1 MSNKL
6 FEYRILEA
14 DSGTAKAGT
23 IQITKILGV
32 NEHGVLVIPGVID
45 GISVTSIRVSSS
57 GIYYQ
62 ADGKWGAIEIK
73 ELVIPASVV
82 DIQRINS
89 IFKLLPPIKE
99 RLVISDDNP
108 CFSSDGVCLFS
119 KDGTILLDQ
128 AVRNVEK
135 YIVPEGVCRIGD
147 YAFKNTQT
155 KQIHLPDSVN
165 TLDGGSF
172 EDNNSII
179 ELTGG
184 KGLRNVSSNAFT
196 DSPFADKPYFA
207 IGNTLIRCVLSGTE
221 YTLPDGI
228 ECIADGAFHSSS
240 PENDLMK
247 IRLPSSLRVIGN
259 SVFYGFERLQEIELP
274 EGLLEIGGGAFSCT
288 GIRCINVPTSVT
300 TIKRGAFS
308 NCSMLEEIVFHNQF
322 NAGEDVSKIADNLFS
337 GCSSLKAIELPEGI
351 ISIGCSA
358 FRDCKSLEKIVF
370 PESLRTIE
378 DEAFS
383 GCIAL
388 REVWISHNVEDISSS
403 AFEHMTCSIRVLEG
417 NKPAGV
423 LFENGVMF
431 TKEKKKKDMYPK
443 ESTMKSYIIPDGV
456 EEIAPTAFSGAS
468 QLVSVSIPN
477 SVKKIGESAFENC
490 LALTGVSLPN
500 LLEELPNR
508 AFAECRSLDS
518 ISIPQG
524 VKRIGKGCF
533 ANTALQNVYIPDSV
547 EMVDDYAFEGVALER
562 VTLPA
567 SVKKI
572 GYSIFSSTKEITI
585 FDSLAQN
592 AKPAGAYF
600 DDANG
605 YFGDSYIGSIG
616 ILQKHNYVIGACN
629 CQWNDHMIIVR
640 NMETGAIKYKVWMG
654 GANQPR
660 NVYCALA
667 SGWGRCAEFAF
678 ELLDNQVFGKMKSIP
693 DKQKTAVLR
702 LLWPEKLTDAAR
714 KRYVSYVKKN
724 ATEILLTCIEEDRI
738 DVLQALEP
746 LGIIQLSNI
755 EALVDSSIKH
765 DKTQITA
772 WLIQYRESHFAKDK
786 RETDSLIIEDEISVG
801 WKFAKKKEAL
811 LGRYTGNGTYLVFPT
826 ELEGQKVLGIA
837 GVNERMI
844 PENYKEIEAIEIPDG
859 YEYIGQNAFAGCINL
874 KRVVLPDS
882 IREIGKGAFANC
894 ILLETIRLPA
904 SLKNISSQTFK
915 NCNSLKKVEIQQ
927 GFSGFIGKEAFTGC
941 SSLERI
947 NVQMCIAIEQWA
959 FADSGLKV
967 FIALG
972 DAYCLNNNPFRGCSG
987 YTIYANPGTTI
998 YDYIKSKSKP
1008 IAEAP
1013 DE

>member
-14 DSGTAKAGT
+14 DSGNAKAGT
-23 IQITKILGV
+23 IQITKLLGV
-32 NEHGVLVIPGVID
+32 NNHGVLDIPGVID
-45 GISVTSIRVSSS
+45 GISVTSIRVSSN
-57 GIYYQ
+57 GIHYQ
-62 ADGKWGAIEIK
+62 ADGKWVVIDIK

-82 DIQRINS
+82 DIQRMNS

-99 RLVISDDNP
+99 RLVVSDDNAY
-108 CFSSDGVCLFS
+108 FSSDGVCLFS

-135 YIVPEGVCRIGD
+135 YEVPEGVCRIGD
-147 YAFKNTQT
+147 HAFKNTQT

-165 TLDGGSF
+165 TLDWGSF
-172 EDNNSII
+172 EGSNSII

-207 IGNTLIRCVLSGTE
+207 IGNTLIKCVLSGTE
-221 YTLPDGI
+221 YAVPDGI

-240 PENDLMK
+240 PENGLMK

-259 SVFYGFERLQEIELP
+259 SVFYGFERLQDIELP
-274 EGLLEIGGGAFSCT
+274 EGLLEIGGGAFSRT

-308 NCSMLEEIVFHNQF
+308 NCFMLEEIVFHNQF

-358 FRDCKSLEKIVF
+358 FGECKSLEKITF

-388 REVWISHNVEDISSS
+388 REVWISQNVEDISPS

-431 TKEKKKKDMYPK
+431 TKGKRKLALYPK

-468 QLVSVSIPN
+468 QLVSIFIPN
-477 SVKKIGESAFENC
+477 SVKKIGEGAFENC
-490 LALTGVSLPN
+490 LALTSVSLPN

-508 AFAECRSLDS
+508 AFAGCRSLDN

-524 VKRIGKGCF
+524 VKRIGKECF

-585 FDSLAQN
+585 FDTLAQN

-600 DDANG
+600 DDSNG
-605 YFGDSYIGSIG
+605 SFGDTNIGSIG

-629 CQWNDHMIIVR
+629 SQWNDHMIIVR
-640 NMETGAIKYKVWMG
+640 NAGTGAIKYKVWMG
-654 GANQPR
+654 GVNQPR

-667 SGWGRCAEFAF
+667 SGWGQRAEFAF
-678 ELLDNQVFGKMKSIP
+678 ELLDKQVFGKMKSIP

-702 LLWPEKLTDAAR
+702 LLWPEKLSDAAR
-714 KRYVSYVKKN
+714 KRYVSYIKKN
-724 ATEILLTCIEEDRI
+724 ATEILLTCIKENRI
-738 DVLQALEP
+738 DVLQVLEP
-746 LGIIQLSNI
+746 LKIIQSDNI
-755 EALVDSSIKH
+755 DVLIDSAIKQN
-765 DKTQITA
+765 KAQITA
-772 WLIQYRESHFAKDK
+772 WLIQYHESQFAEAEREKNH
-786 RETDSLIIEDEISVG
+786 LIIEDDISVS

-826 ELEGQKVLGIA
+826 EIEGQKVLGIS
-837 GVNERMI
+837 GVNERII
-844 PENYKEIEAIEIPDG
+844 PENYKDIETIEIPEG

-874 KRVVLPDS
+874 KKVILPDS
-882 IREIGKGAFANC
+882 IMEIGKGAFANC
-894 ILLETIRLPA
+894 TSLESIRLPA
-904 SLKNISSQTFK
+904 SLKNVNSQTFK
-915 NCNSLKKVEIQQ
+915 NCTALKEVEIQQ
-927 GFSGFIGKEAFTGC
+927 GFKGFIGKEAFACC
-941 SSLERI
+941 SSLTRI
-947 NVQMCIAIEQWA
+947 NVQMCVAIEQWA
-959 FADSGLKV
+959 FSDSGLKV
-967 FIALG
+967 FIAYG
-972 DAYCLNNNPFRGCSG
+972 DAYCLNNNPFRGCNG

-998 YDYIKSKSKP
+998 YGYIKSKSKP
-1008 IAEAP
+1008 IIEAP
-1013 DE
+1013 SE